1 MVIEITVI
9 FLEYFKQIYM
19 NKKICLKKTN
29 KQVFNISQNLSCHK
43 PPGSSYVTVLPCDVS
58 VFGPNIIIVSHI
70 SKRNQLKLTKD
81 TPNSIIDR
89 HK

>member
-1 MVIEITVI
+1 MFE
-9 FLEYFKQIYM
+9 KQ
-19 NKKICLKKTN
+19 KN
-29 KQVFNISQNLSCHK
+29 KQVFKSSQNLSCHK
-43 PPGSSYVTVLPCDVS
+43 PPGSSYVTVLPCDVL

-81 TPNSIIDR
+81 TLNSIIDR